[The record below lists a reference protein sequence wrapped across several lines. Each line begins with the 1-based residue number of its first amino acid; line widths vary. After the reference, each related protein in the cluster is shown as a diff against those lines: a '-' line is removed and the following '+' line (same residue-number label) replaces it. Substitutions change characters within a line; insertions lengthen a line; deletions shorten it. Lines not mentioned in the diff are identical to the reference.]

1 MTTRFSRLFAAL
13 STQNRAALIA
23 FVHLCDPTPEASLSI
38 LETLSDAGADAF
50 VLGLAFSD
58 PCADSP
64 EMAESAKRALLAGS
78 TAQRALE
85 IIAAYRAEYPDTP
98 LILRT
103 YANLL
108 FARGIDTFFFECRR
122 AEVDAVLVPDIPVPM
137 HSPELDH
144 DRAASEND
152 IGFVLTAA
160 PEDPAVTLKAA
171 AERSHEAVLLTP
183 SSGAAEAQTLSRAPA
198 GVGQTQAGGHRGGGL
213 FPRPG
218 RRGPNPRTHRSRH
231 APAGAGSRPGRSR
244 GDRRGKCVCAPRARE
259 PCRQPL
265 PL

>member
-13 STQNRAALIA
+13 STQNRAALIP

-108 FARGIDTFFFECRR
+108 FARGIDTFFSECRR
-122 AEVDAVLVPDIPVPM
+122 AGVDAVLVPDIPVPM
-137 HSPELDH
+137 NSPDLDH
-144 DRAASEND
+144 DRAARENG

-198 GVGQTQAGGHRGGGL
+198 GVGQTPALIAADTPPQAQAAAR
-213 FPRPG
+213 
-218 RRGPNPRTHRSRH
+218 
-231 APAGAGSRPGRSR
+231 AGAAGIVVENAFVRLVRENLADSHSLFEALRRETELLRPVLTR
-244 GDRRGKCVCAPRARE
+244 D
-259 PCRQPL
+259 
-265 PL
+265 